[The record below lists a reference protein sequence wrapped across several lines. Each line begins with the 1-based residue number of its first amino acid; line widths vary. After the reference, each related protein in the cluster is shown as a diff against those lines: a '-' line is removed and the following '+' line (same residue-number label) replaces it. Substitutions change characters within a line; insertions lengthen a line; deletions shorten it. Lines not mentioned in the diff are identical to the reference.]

1 MNVTRKNIH
10 QLQVEAGE
18 HGDPDMVNVCQAA
31 LDSLDGDSSA

>member
-18 HGDPDMVNVCQAA
+18 HGDRPGRLNRAYLKLKELLKEDA
-31 LDSLDGDSSA
+31 